1 MHRRT
6 GAAAHRSERAGTS
19 GYSVTDPDPGDHPVM
34 IHSAGRRLRVA
45 FQRSGHE
52 ADLEALRATPTATPL
67 LPMVDFV
74 AYAEDCLLSGR
85 VRLRAE
91 RLTDMLN
98 EHDEVELVD
107 VMVERLDA
115 PGAIEVREVVV
126 RRDEIVLVHATGPR
140 GEPERRQRTR
150 QHPVMMGMGR
160 YDVRGY
166 IHTLPGADPL
176 TAIRRRKTMVPLTA
190 ATIDFI
196 SGGLH
201 QRRRVGAVVINRD
214 QIAVMGHAL
223 DMDLDTVDLPMPVDP
238 LVTDF
243 TGSILGRPGRS

>member
-1 MHRRT
+1 
-6 GAAAHRSERAGTS
+6 
-19 GYSVTDPDPGDHPVM
+19 M

-45 FQRSGHE
+45 FHRSGRE
-52 ADLEALRATPTATPL
+52 ADSDALPTVPDTTPT

-98 EHDEVELVD
+98 EHDEIELVD

-115 PGAIEVREVVV
+115 PGAIEVREVLV

-140 GEPERRQRTR
+140 GQRARRQRTR
-150 QHPVMMGMGR
+150 QHPVVIGMGR

-166 IHTLPGADPL
+166 IHALPGSDPL
-176 TAIRRRKTMVPLTA
+176 TAIRRRKTMVPLTD
-190 ATIDFI
+190 ATIDYL
-196 SGGLH
+196 SGGVH

-214 QIAVMGHAL
+214 QIVVMGHAL
-223 DMDLDTVDLPMPVDP
+223 DEDLETVDLPLPVDQGP
-238 LVTDF
+238 LVKDF
-243 TGSILGRPGRS
+243 TGNIMGSPSAS